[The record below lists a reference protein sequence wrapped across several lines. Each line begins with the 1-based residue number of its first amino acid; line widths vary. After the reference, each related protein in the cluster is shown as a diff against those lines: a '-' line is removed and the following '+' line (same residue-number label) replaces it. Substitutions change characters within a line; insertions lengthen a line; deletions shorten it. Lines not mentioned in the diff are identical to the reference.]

1 MCDARFFYIPTT
13 MRLAVAS
20 QKPQFCIRQLSPFMR
35 WLLIFDSVEGQSCEV
50 DDVCRTMLWRNT
62 PGTEKTGKIT
72 FLSLNKFISI
82 NYD

>member
-35 WLLIFDSVEGQSCEV
+35 WLLFLILSRGNLVKSTTCAGPCFG
-50 DDVCRTMLWRNT
+50 
-62 PGTEKTGKIT
+62 GTHLAPKNGKIT

>member
-35 WLLIFDSVEGQSCEV
+35 WLLFFWILLRGNLVKSTTCAGPCFGG
-50 DDVCRTMLWRNT
+50 THLAPKK
-62 PGTEKTGKIT
+62 PGK
-72 FLSLNKFISI
+72 
-82 NYD
+82 